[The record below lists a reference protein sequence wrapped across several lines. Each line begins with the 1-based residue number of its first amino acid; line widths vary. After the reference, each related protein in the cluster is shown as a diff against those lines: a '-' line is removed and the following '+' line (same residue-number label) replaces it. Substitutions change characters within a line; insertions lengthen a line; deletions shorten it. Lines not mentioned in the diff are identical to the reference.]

1 MAKIFHCEKSESPI
15 LTHDMAD
22 KQRKL
27 VANMPDGSPCAKRT
41 SPVIQLG
48 SLTHLLLCHKAT
60 RSQAVYPGSI
70 DKSLDD

>member
-27 VANMPDGSPCAKRT
+27 ANMPDGSQCAQRT

-48 SLTHLLLCHKAT
+48 SLTHLFCFAT
-60 RSQAVYPGSI
+60 KQ
-70 DKSLDD
+70 LDRRPFTQDL